1 MPDNEAAKDTGSPEE
16 KLLRQVR
23 EDFAYC
29 RSYWRENYDEAAKD
43 MDCMAGIPPKEFS
56 DDRSGRPCIWP
67 DETSQ
72 YIKQA
77 NNNLRQNKRGIR
89 VSARSED
96 ATDKDAEHRQ
106 AYIRGIEYASKAQ
119 SVYSTVFESCTECGF
134 GFARI
139 KLVVTGPKGEQEPR
153 ICRIPNWATVYPDP
167 DAIEADFSD
176 SNIYFVLDRMRESVF
191 QRKFK
196 NAKKQS
202 FTAEDRQVAPDWL
215 QGDSIVV
222 AEYWV
227 REEVEAEDG
236 EKTYEVRQYL
246 VNGVE
251 FLHSADTDD
260 EKDKDGIPCRKWI
273 GSRIPIPAMIGEEIY
288 VKEGGQSKRRI
299 ISMIRRGRTAQQMMA
314 YIASQEQEEFSQAPR
329 APYQGWKGTFDSEQ
343 HKNLHKDPRAY
354 VEFTLPLDWPEG
366 WGPPPMPTRNQYAPN
381 IQAYEIAYE
390 RWRRSHQ
397 AAIAGN
403 PLPTDAQKIN
413 DKSGVALEKIQ
424 DAGAVGAFHFTDNF
438 VRFLTNTGLQLNE
451 LITKLAE
458 LDSLPKQ
465 VLGRNKKDEDVRIK
479 VATKGSAPMK
489 GSVPPES
496 SEHLPEA
503 DVFFAHRG
511 QFEVSV
517 GDGPNYESERE
528 AGSAFADKMW
538 EVAAQ
543 LGLPPQ
549 ITMKLLA
556 LATRLKNVGALGDE
570 IAELLSPPDQNN
582 LPPQAQAM
590 IGQLKGQ
597 LQQAMAEVQ
606 QLRLEKLGKV
616 VEMQGRSALADKD
629 FAARMSEAD
638 KDRETKLAVA
648 EITTKAQSISERV
661 SAVEDLMKQFH
672 SQAHELS
679 MAIQQHQQAKEIAAQ
694 NAATQSQAQASDQA
708 QQAAMTAQ
716 TQPQEQPDTEATA

>member
-1 MPDNEAAKDTGSPEE
+1 MADREAEKDTGSPEE
-16 KLLRQVR
+16 KLLRQIR
-23 EDFAYC
+23 EDFSYC

-77 NNNLRQNKRGIR
+77 NNNLRQNKRSIK
-89 VSARSED
+89 VSPRSED

-106 AYIRGIEYASKAQ
+106 AYIYGVEYASKAQ
-119 SVYSTVFESCTECGF
+119 SIYSTGHESATECGF
-134 GFARI
+134 GFWRVAL
-139 KLVVTGPKGEQEPR
+139 KVTGPKGEQEPR
-153 ICRIPNWATVYPDP
+153 LRRIPNWATVYMDP
-167 DAIEADFSD
+167 DAMEADFSD
-176 SNIYFVLDRMRESVF
+176 MSICFVLDRMRESVF
-191 QRKFK
+191 KRKYSK
-196 NAKKQS
+196 AKKQS

-215 QGDSIVV
+215 QGDNIIV
-222 AEYWV
+222 AEYWT
-227 REEVEAEDG
+227 RKEVDAGDG
-236 EKTYEVRQYL
+236 EKRYEVTQRI

-251 FLHSADTDD
+251 VL
-260 EKDKDGIPCRKWI
+260 EENEWI
-273 GSRIPIPAMIGEEIY
+273 GSWIPIIPVVGEEIY

-299 ISMIRRGRTAQQMMA
+299 MSMIRRGRTAQQMMA

-343 HKNLHKDPRAY
+343 HKTLHKDPRAY
-354 VEFTLPLDWPEG
+354 VEFNLPIDWPEQ
-366 WGPPPMPTRNQYAPN
+366 WGPPPMPSRNQYAPN
-381 IQAYEIAYE
+381 IQAYEVAYE

-403 PLPTDAQKIN
+403 PLPTDAQKVN
-413 DKSGVALEKIQ
+413 EKSGVALEKIQ
-424 DAGAVGAFHFTDNF
+424 DAGATGAFHFTDNF
-438 VRFLTNTGLQLNE
+438 VRALHNTALQLNE

-458 LDSLPKQ
+458 LDSLPEQ
-465 VLGRNKKDEDVRIK
+465 ILGRNKKDEDVRIK
-479 VATKGSAPMK
+479 VAGKGT
-489 GSVPPES
+489 VPPES

-503 DVFFAHRG
+503 DLFFAHRG

-517 GDGPNYESERE
+517 NDGPNKQSERE
-528 AGSAFADKMW
+528 EAAEFADQIW
-538 EVAAQ
+538 ELSAK
-543 LGLPPQ
+543 LGLPAP

-556 LATRLKNVGALGDE
+556 LATKMRNLGALGDE

-582 LPPQAQAM
+582 LPPQAQAA
-590 IGQLKGQ
+590 IAQLQGQ

-616 VEMQGRSALADKD
+616 VEIQGKSALADKE
-629 FAARMSEAD
+629 FATRMSEAD

-661 SAVEDLMKQFH
+661 AAVEDLMQQFH
-672 SQAHELS
+672 SQAHELA
-679 MAIQQHQQAKEIAAQ
+679 MLMQQHQHAKELAAQ
-694 NAATQSQAQASDQA
+694 NAVVESQAQTSDQA
-708 QQAAMTAQ
+708 HQAAMAAA
-716 TQPQEQPDTEATA
+716 QPQTGDEATA

>member
-1 MPDNEAAKDTGSPEE
+1 MPDQDSGTKEE
-16 KLLRQVR
+16 QLLRHIR
-23 EDFAYC
+23 AEFAHY
-29 RSYWRENYDEAAKD
+29 RGYWRENYDAAAKC

-56 DDRSGRPCIWP
+56 EDRAGRPCIWP

-72 YIKQA
+72 YVKQA
-77 NNNLRQNKRGIR
+77 NNNLRQNKRSIR
-89 VSARSED
+89 VSPRSED

-139 KLVVTGPKGEQEPR
+139 KLVATGPKGEQEPR
-153 ICRIPNWATVYPDP
+153 ICRIPNWATVYVDP
-167 DAIEADFSD
+167 DAMEADFSD
-176 SNIYFVLDRMRESVF
+176 MNGCFVLDSMRESTF
-191 QRKFK
+191 KRKFPK
-196 NAKKQS
+196 AKKQS
-202 FTAEDRQVAPDWL
+202 FTVEDRQVAPDWL
-215 QGDSIVV
+215 QGDYIVV

-236 EKTYEVRQYL
+236 EKTHEVRQYL

-251 FLHSADTDD
+251 FLHEADSDD

-273 GSRIPIPAMIGEEIY
+273 GTRIPIPAMIGEEIY
-288 VKEGGQSKRRI
+288 IKEGGQSKRRI
-299 ISMIRRGRTAQQMMA
+299 MSMISRGLSAQQMMA

-354 VEFTLPLDWPEG
+354 VEFLLPTDWPEQ
-366 WGPPPMPTRNQYAPN
+366 WGPPPMPTRNQYSPN
-381 IQAYEIAYE
+381 IQAYEMAYE

-397 AAIAGN
+397 AAIEGN
-403 PLPTDAQKIN
+403 PLPTDAQKDN
-413 DKSGVALEKIQ
+413 DKSGIALEKIQ
-424 DAGAVGAFHFTDNF
+424 TAGATGSFHFTDNF
-438 VRFLTNTGLQLNE
+438 VRFLTNAGLQINE

-458 LDSLPKQ
+458 LDSLPKNL
-465 VLGRNKKDEDVRIK
+465 LGRNKKDEDVKIK
-479 VATKGSAPMK
+479 VAAKGE
-489 GSVPPES
+489 VPPES

-528 AGSAFADKMW
+528 EGSAFADKMW
-538 EVAAQ
+538 ELAAQ
-543 LGLPPQ
+543 MNLPPP
-549 ITMKLLA
+549 ITMKLLS

-582 LPPQAQAM
+582 LPPQAQAAVA
-590 IGQLKGQ
+590 QLQGQ

-606 QLRLEKLGKV
+606 QLRMEKLGKV
-616 VEMQGRSALADKD
+616 VEMQGKSALADKE
-629 FAARMSEAD
+629 FVSRMAEAD

-661 SAVEDLMKQFH
+661 AAVEDLMQQFH
-672 SQAHELS
+672 SQAHELAMLMQGHKHAQE
-679 MAIQQHQQAKEIAAQ
+679 MATQ
-694 NAATQSQAQASDQA
+694 NAAVDQQAQASDQA
-708 QQAAMTAQ
+708 HQSAMATAQ
-716 TQPQEQPDTEATA
+716 PEEPAATA

>member
-1 MPDNEAAKDTGSPEE
+1 MPDEKTRDNPTD

-23 EDFAYC
+23 DDFAYC

-77 NNNLRQNKRGIR
+77 NNNLRQNKRSIK
-89 VSARSED
+89 VSPRSED

-106 AYIRGIEYASKAQ
+106 AYMYAIEYASKAQ
-119 SVYSTVFESCTECGF
+119 SIYSTGHESATECGF
-134 GFARI
+134 GFWRVAL
-139 KLVVTGPKGEQEPR
+139 KVTGPKGEQEPR
-153 ICRIPNWATVYPDP
+153 LRRIPNWATVYMDP
-167 DAIEADFSD
+167 DAMEADFSD
-176 SNIYFVLDRMRESVF
+176 MNICFVLDRMRESTF
-191 QRKFK
+191 KRKYPK
-196 NAKKQS
+196 AKKQS

-215 QGDSIVV
+215 QGDNITV
-222 AEYWV
+222 AEYWT
-227 REEVEAEDG
+227 RTEETADDG
-236 EKTYEVRQYL
+236 ETTYKVKQYI

-251 FLHSADTDD
+251 ILEEND
-260 EKDKDGIPCRKWI
+260 WI
-273 GSRIPIPAMIGEEIY
+273 GSWIPIIPVVGEEIY

-299 ISMIRRGRTAQQMMA
+299 MSMIRRGRTAQQMMA

-354 VEFTLPLDWPEG
+354 VEFTLPIDWPEQ
-366 WGPPPMPTRNQYAPN
+366 WGPPPMPTRNQYSPN
-381 IQAYEIAYE
+381 IQAYEVAYE

-424 DAGAVGAFHFTDNF
+424 DAGATGAFHFTDNF
-438 VRFLTNTGLQLNE
+438 VRALHNTALQLNE

-465 VLGRNKKDEDVRIK
+465 ILGRNKKDEDVRIR
-479 VATKGSAPMK
+479 VAGK

-503 DVFFAHRG
+503 DLFFAHRG

-517 GDGPNYESERE
+517 NDGPNKESERE
-528 AGSAFADKMW
+528 DAAEFADQLW
-538 EVAAQ
+538 ELSAK
-543 LGLPPQ
+543 LGLPAP

-556 LATRLKNVGALGDE
+556 LATKMRNLGALGDE

-582 LPPQAQAM
+582 LPPQAQAA
-590 IGQLKGQ
+590 IAQLKGQ
-597 LQQAMAEVQ
+597 LQQAMAEIQ
-606 QLRLEKLGKV
+606 QLRMEKLGKV
-616 VEMQGRSALADKD
+616 VEIQGRAALADKE
-629 FAARMSEAD
+629 FTARMSEAD

-661 SAVEDLMKQFH
+661 AAVEDLMQQFH
-672 SQAHELS
+672 AQAHELA
-679 MAIQQHQQAKEIAAQ
+679 MAMQQHQQAKELAAQ

-708 QQAAMTAQ
+708 HQSAMAAAQA
-716 TQPQEQPDTEATA
+716 QPQQPTDAEATA

>member
-1 MPDNEAAKDTGSPEE
+1 MPDSQIEKETGTPEE
-16 KLLRQVR
+16 KLLRQIR

-29 RSYWRENYDEAAKD
+29 RAYWRENYDEAAKD

-77 NNNLRQNKRGIR
+77 NNNLRQNKRSIK
-89 VSARSED
+89 VSPRSED

-106 AYIRGIEYASKAQ
+106 AYILGIEYASKAQ
-119 SVYSTVFESCTECGF
+119 SIYSTGHESATECGF
-134 GFARI
+134 GFWRVTL
-139 KLVVTGPKGEQEPR
+139 KVTGRNGEQEPR
-153 ICRIPNWATVYPDP
+153 LKRIPNWNTVYMDP
-167 DAIEADFSD
+167 DAMEADFSD
-176 SNIYFVLDRMRESVF
+176 MSICFVLDRMREST
-191 QRKFK
+191 FK
-196 NAKKQS
+196 RRYPTAKKQS
-202 FTAEDRQVAPDWL
+202 FTDDDRQAAPDWL
-215 QGDSIVV
+215 QGDNITV
-222 AEYWV
+222 AEYWT
-227 REEVEAEDG
+227 RKEIDAEDG
-236 EKTYEVRQYL
+236 EKRYEVKQYI

-251 FLHSADTDD
+251 ILETND
-260 EKDKDGIPCRKWI
+260 WI
-273 GSRIPIPAMIGEEIY
+273 GSWIPIIPVIGEEIY

-299 ISMIRRGRTAQQMMA
+299 MSMIRRGRTAQQMMA

-354 VEFTLPLDWPEG
+354 VEFTLPIDWPEP

-381 IQAYEIAYE
+381 IQAYEVAYE

-424 DAGAVGAFHFTDNF
+424 DAGATGAFHFTDNF
-438 VRFLTNTGLQLNE
+438 VRALHNTGLQLNE

-458 LDSLPKQ
+458 LDSLPKHI
-465 VLGRNKKDEDVRIK
+465 LGRNKKDEDVRINVVGK
-479 VATKGSAPMK
+479 EF
-489 GSVPPES
+489 VPPAS
-496 SEHLPEA
+496 SEDLPEA
-503 DVFFAHRG
+503 HYFFADRG

-517 GDGPNYESERE
+517 GDGPNRQSERE
-528 AGSAFADKMW
+528 EAAEFSDQIWALAAKM
-538 EVAAQ
+538 
-543 LGLPPQ
+543 GLPPQ

-556 LATRLKNVGALGDE
+556 LATRMRNLGALGDE

-582 LPPQAQAM
+582 LPPQAQAA
-590 IGQLKGQ
+590 IAQLQGQ

-606 QLRLEKLGKV
+606 QLRLEKMGKV
-616 VEMQGRSALADKD
+616 VEMQGKAALADKE
-629 FAARMSEAD
+629 FVTRMSEAD

-661 SAVEDLMKQFH
+661 AAVEDLMKQFH
-672 SQAHELS
+672 DQAHELAMS
-679 MAIQQHQQAKEIAAQ
+679 IQQHQQAKELAAQ
-694 NAATQSQAQASDQA
+694 NAEAAAQSQAADQA
-708 QQAAMTAQ
+708 HQAAMAQ
-716 TQPQEQPDTEATA
+716 AQPAPSEASA